1 MTEKLHILLIIFSSL
16 LLLGV
21 LELVRSRMVR
31 EKYAII
37 WVLLSVSLLILA
49 IRVDFIFYVAEIMG
63 VHDPVNAL
71 VFIAI
76 VTILLVLM
84 EYSVILTRHHR
95 HTRDLLK
102 KYSLLQL
109 RLEELERRSFRE
121 REANAEP
128 ISSSSSKEDL
138 KPSESIAELL

>member
-21 LELVRSRMVR
+21 LELVRSRVVR

-37 WVLLSVSLLILA
+37 WILVSVSLLILA
-49 IRVDFIFYVAEIMG
+49 LRVDFIFYVAELLG

-71 VFIAI
+71 VLIAI

-95 HTRDLLK
+95 HTRTLLK

-109 RLEELERRSFRE
+109 RLEELEKRIYRGKE
-121 REANAEP
+121 TDADP
-128 ISSSSSKEDL
+128 ISSSTSKEGLD
-138 KPSESIAELL
+138 SSQSIAKLS